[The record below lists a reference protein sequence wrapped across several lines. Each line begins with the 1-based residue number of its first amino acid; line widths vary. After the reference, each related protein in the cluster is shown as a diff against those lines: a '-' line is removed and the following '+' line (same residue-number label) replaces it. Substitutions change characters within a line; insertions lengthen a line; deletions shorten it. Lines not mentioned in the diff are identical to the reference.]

1 MDEHIKENESVEN
14 LWLERSI
21 LITDECTNKF
31 ETNLTQFEEVKN
43 IHKILLNPLR
53 NAINDINE
61 KTKELKQFIAHFKS
75 NGSLG
80 LSYSSQIHNLQ
91 PLTMRLLGCL
101 DARVN
106 GGLIKYVKELFT
118 QNLIESKSFN
128 KKKLLFDNLYISI
141 KDQLDVLKVGLN
153 LHDGILKELNSNN
166 RKFCDDHHES
176 NNNVKNQK
184 NYEHMNQL
192 NGHLVDCFKLI
203 DNELNERWSVAYSKL
218 G

>member
-128 KKKLLFDNLYISI
+128 SVQNRFLAFFLILCVKIRVNFYILIKTTVRTILIKKLCKI
-141 KDQLDVLKVGLN
+141 
-153 LHDGILKELNSNN
+153 
-166 RKFCDDHHES
+166 
-176 NNNVKNQK
+176 
-184 NYEHMNQL
+184 
-192 NGHLVDCFKLI
+192 
-203 DNELNERWSVAYSKL
+203 
-218 G
+218 

>member
-1 MDEHIKENESVEN
+1 MKESESVEN

-31 ETNLTQFEEVKN
+31 ETNLTQFEEVKS

-61 KTKELKQFIAHFKS
+61 KTKELKQFIAQFKS
-75 NGSLG
+75 TSSVG
-80 LSYSSQIHNLQ
+80 LNYSAQIHNLQ

-106 GGLIKYVKELFT
+106 GGLIKYVKELFS

-128 KKKLLFDNLYISI
+128 KKKLLFNNLYTSI
-141 KDQLDVLKVGLN
+141 REQLDVLQVGLN
-153 LHDGILKELNSNN
+153 LHDDILKELN
-166 RKFCDDHHES
+166 
-176 NNNVKNQK
+176 QK
-184 NYEHMNQL
+184 IKKTTNT
-192 NGHLVDCFKLI
+192 
-203 DNELNERWSVAYSKL
+203 
-218 G
+218 